1 MTVSRDAQGK
11 VTFPPISN
19 PGIFPPTCIILLFH
33 FYSKYGGSRQKSPH
47 GLDSWGV
54 WVDFTCFAGKAVG
67 KSRPAAGPIPVAG
80 IALCRFQVYYR
91 GCDWWVKS
99 VIGMM

>member
-19 PGIFPPTCIILLFH
+19 PGIFPPTCIIDYLFH
-33 FYSKYGGSRQKSPH
+33 FYSKYGVSRQKSPH

-54 WVDFTCFAGKAVG
+54 GWTLHALLGKLWGKAVQLQG
-67 KSRPAAGPIPVAG
+67 RSPLPVSRYADFKSIAGV
-80 IALCRFQVYYR
+80 
-91 GCDWWVKS
+91 
-99 VIGMM
+99 VIGG